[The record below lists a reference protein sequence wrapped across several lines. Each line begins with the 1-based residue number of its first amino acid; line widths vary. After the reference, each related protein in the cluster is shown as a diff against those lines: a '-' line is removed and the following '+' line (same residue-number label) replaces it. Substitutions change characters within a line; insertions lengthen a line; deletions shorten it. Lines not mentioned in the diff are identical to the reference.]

1 MSFATNNQNNSNV
14 HNFLFG
20 GNNNNSDGYKPL
32 FQFTND
38 NNSENPN
45 KSSNENKNQ
54 FNFNF
59 TENKFKNQNDNTS
72 NFPIFT
78 KNDLNQDNSTNNF
91 FKMSEP
97 KIEIKQ
103 NENFDL
109 KNTNNNSLFQNKI
122 FTEIPKSN
130 FQDSNQFNL
139 DNNLNEVNKLF
150 NYLV

>member
-1 MSFATNNQNNSNV
+1 MSFLTNNQNDSNV
-14 HNFLFG
+14 PNFGFG
-20 GNNNNSDGYKPL
+20 GNNNNSEGYKPL
-32 FQFTND
+32 FQFPNNNFFD
-38 NNSENPN
+38 NP
-45 KSSNENKNQ
+45 NENKEQLN
-54 FNFNF
+54 FNFNGN
-59 TENKFKNQNDNTS
+59 TFKSPNDNTS
-72 NFPIFT
+72 NFPIFA
-78 KNDLNQDNSTNNF
+78 KNDLNQDNSTNNL
-91 FKMSEP
+91 FKNSEP